1 MSCNFVACVSL
12 CFCTMSTILNT
23 LSSISIQQIGLVAEN
38 NFYATNLIGS
48 YINIFYSVGCLFHKT
63 LLSPLSCIFIGVL
76 VVCWRMMQQTPKN
89 WASAV
94 SVRHAVY
101 KIILDCGCTFN
112 MSGDLGLFIESSMSP
127 INEHVGLAGTDVSSK
142 ATHRGKMIV
151 DGKILDALY
160 VPDFKQTMI
169 SMGQLEKM
177 GLVYTK
183 VSENARSFLTDK
195 GDVFMSFYIAPN
207 NLYPLLPTSQ
217 SSSAGTAEDSN

>member
-1 MSCNFVACVSL
+1 M
-12 CFCTMSTILNT
+12 
-23 LSSISIQQIGLVAEN
+23 
-38 NFYATNLIGS
+38 
-48 YINIFYSVGCLFHKT
+48 
-63 LLSPLSCIFIGVL
+63 
-76 VVCWRMMQQTPKN
+76 CWRMMQQTPKN

-101 KIILDCGCTFN
+101 KIILDCWCTFN

-151 DGKILDALY
+151 DGKVLDALY

-207 NLYPLLPTSQ
+207 NLYPILPTSQ